1 MEGVPPPGATMPGGG
16 GRHAAAESGPPE
28 GVPEGLRQRQPQ
40 PLHGRTEGM
49 PLELIEPEPEPEP
62 EPEEFVPFHVQA
74 AVAAAKA
81 QEDDATMAPEQQT
94 DGAEQAEVDVAGK
107 DGVAAAKDSATGTTQ
122 LARARSEPDAPVA
135 QQAYALA
142 VGLAY
147 QLAVLLVADWAH
159 SLAVDSIGYAFTYL
173 LLLSVSL
180 NVAFAR
186 FPKLRK
192 VDRRL
197 LRGCCQERLGLQ
209 KTGDQALR
217 WRNYWKKNRG
227 QIQQST
233 RTTLW
238 WGVPLLLYLGLRAL
252 VGFFQ
257 AEGSLGAAVA
267 AMGHSI
273 QGMQDDAYKDMRRSF
288 IRYGVVQWIG
298 YYLWKIWQ
306 FVTANEHEMFRMR
319 VNISLNVREHV
330 EGAEGAIRGKYKFK
344 MRTIDECSCQELL
357 PGLSSVLAESMD
369 LCMEAQQRGND
380 DSDKA
385 EHDAERLK
393 GRLVTVPRKQAK
405 QINDQIVSQV
415 CLACLP
421 SLPALPACLPDL
433 RVS

>member
-1 MEGVPPPGATMPGGG
+1 MPGGG

-81 QEDDATMAPEQQT
+81 QEDDATMAPEQQI
-94 DGAEQAEVDVAGK
+94 DGAEQAEVDAAGK

-122 LARARSEPDAPVA
+122 LPRARSEPDAPVA
-135 QQAYALA
+135 QQTYALA
-142 VGLAY
+142 VGLAKK
-147 QLAVLLVADWAH
+147 LAVLLVADWAH
-159 SLAVDSIGYAFTYL
+159 SLAVDSIGYVAGTCCWCLL
-173 LLLSVSL
+173 LLLSVLL
-180 NVAFAR
+180 NVHGRSVSQAAQVM
-186 FPKLRK
+186 RK
-192 VDRRL
+192 VDLRL

-233 RTTLW
+233 RTALW
-238 WGVPLLLYLGLRAL
+238 WGVPLLLYLVLRAL

-319 VNISLNVREHV
+319 VNISLNVREQV